1 MRIKVSY
8 VALIADV
15 VGKREEV
22 IDVGDGI
29 TLSGLLNHIMSKYP
43 KLKELSKEVRVT
55 AVVNSVSTELSQ
67 VLKEGDEVVILPP
80 ASGG

>member
-15 VGKREEV
+15 VGKHEEV

-29 TLSGLLNHIMSKYP
+29 TLGELLNHIMSKYP
-43 KLKELSKEVRVT
+43 KLKELSKEVKIT

>member
-29 TLSGLLNHIMSKYP
+29 TLSELLNHIMSKYP

-55 AVVNSVSTELSQ
+55 AVVNSVSNELSQ